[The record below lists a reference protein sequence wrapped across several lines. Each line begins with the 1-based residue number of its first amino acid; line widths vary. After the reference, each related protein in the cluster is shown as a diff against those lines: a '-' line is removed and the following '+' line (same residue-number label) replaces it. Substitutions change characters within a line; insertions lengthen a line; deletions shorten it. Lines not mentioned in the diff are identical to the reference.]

1 MKYRRLTIKID
12 KTEYILIFSCY
23 IIFNLN
29 IFRLFVKKLRFLFDT
44 INQWSYFLIVF
55 FIAIVYNNEIFA
67 TSGNPRI

>member
-55 FIAIVYNNEIFA
+55 FI
-67 TSGNPRI
+67 